1 MLVVETVGLDC
12 GTQGGLRGAG
22 RHSDHEEGSWPGEGE
37 VVVNGEKQLIGMGFF
52 LRL

>member
-1 MLVVETVGLDC
+1 MFRQQICRTGSRLVVA
-12 GTQGGLRGAG
+12 R
-22 RHSDHEEGSWPGEGE
+22 SWPGEGE